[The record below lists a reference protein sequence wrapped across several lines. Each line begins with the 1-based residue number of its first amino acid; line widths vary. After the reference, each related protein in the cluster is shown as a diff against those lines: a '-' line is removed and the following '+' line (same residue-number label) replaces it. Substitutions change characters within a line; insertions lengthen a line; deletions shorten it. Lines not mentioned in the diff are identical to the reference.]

1 MRFLLHPHPMRRRL
15 SSFLALF
22 LSICIFGQ
30 QPAPG
35 AARVEVPGVKGVLE
49 IDVGPSPWHLDFL
62 PEDKWTMLQARQRPD
77 HVSISALL
85 RQVTFAATAESC
97 RNELWPK
104 LNESLGNR
112 ISNPQQNIRGG
123 FARVEYTFNET
134 ENTVSHHLIAYLGS
148 RDLCSEIHLSKVGFV
163 PADQNA
169 FEQVLSSV
177 RLLPD
182 QSGLQAAGQPESSSS
197 LVAQGDEARTQS
209 NYAPAARFYQRAFD
223 LEKANQTFDNDT
235 FLELISKLA
244 FSYRMNGDLSK
255 AKDTLDYGLS
265 QNATY
270 PIFHY
275 DMACTYAQMG
285 KVDESLG
292 QLRLAFQYR
301 SKVAPVQVPANP
313 EEDSCFSKIANDPR
327 FTVEVQ
333 KLEQQQQ

>member
-1 MRFLLHPHPMRRRL
+1 MKTLF
-15 SSFLALF
+15 SSFVTLF
-22 LSICIFGQ
+22 LSLCIFAQ
-30 QPAPG
+30 QPATG

-49 IDVGPSPWHLDFL
+49 IDVGPSPWFLDFM

-104 LNESLGNR
+104 LKESLGNR
-112 ISNPQQNIRGG
+112 MSTLQQNMQGG
-123 FARVEYTFNET
+123 FARVEYTFDGAESGL
-134 ENTVSHHLIAYLGS
+134 SHHLVAYLGS
-148 RDLCSEIHLSKVGFV
+148 RDLCSEIHLSKAGFV
-163 PADQNA
+163 AADQNA
-169 FEQVLSSV
+169 FEQVLRSV
-177 RLLPD
+177 RLVPD
-182 QSGLQAAGQPESSSS
+182 QSGLQPTGQAESSSS
-197 LVAQGDEARTQS
+197 LVAQGEAARTQS
-209 NYAPAARFYQRAFD
+209 NYALAARFYQRAFD
-223 LEKANQTFDNDT
+223 LEKVNRTFDNDT
-235 FLELISKLA
+235 FLDLISKLA
-244 FSYRMNGDLSK
+244 LAYRMNGDLDK

-301 SKVAPVQVPANP
+301 SKVAAAQVPANP
-313 EEDSCFSKIANDPR
+313 EEDKCFSKIANDPR
-327 FTVEVQ
+327 FAAEVQ
-333 KLEQQQQ
+333 QLEQQQQ